1 MKSIRIA
8 YLYFDLCQEFGE
20 EFNMSVLVKFIN
32 KSGANASVK
41 YLNYKDKIDFSYYDL
56 FYLPS
61 SKKYSQTL
69 IIKDLMKYK
78 DDIKKSIDHGKIFIV
93 LGNSME
99 IFGKKIRTNKGFS
112 IDCLNIFPY
121 QTREEKNY
129 IVSDAFYDYEPLGT
143 HKKFIAFKNKNT
155 NIVHNEKNRMFLFS
169 DSYNEMNFFA
179 MQLVGPILVRN
190 PYFTLFIIKRLFEY
204 VGLDF
209 SFNEESSLEIDAY
222 NEFVLK
228 YITNK
233 NLD

>member
-1 MKSIRIA
+1 MKMVRIA
-8 YLYFDLCQEFGE
+8 YLYFDLCHEFGE
-20 EFNMSVLVKFIN
+20 EFNIDALVKYIRL
-32 KSGANASVK
+32 SGGTLKVT
-41 YLNYKDKIDFSYYDL
+41 YLNYKDKIDFERYDL

-61 SKKYSQTL
+61 SKKYSQNL
-69 IIKDLMKYK
+69 IINDLMKYK
-78 DDIKKSIDHGKIFIV
+78 DKIKEAISKGKVFIV

-99 IFGKKIRTNKGFS
+99 IFGKKIRTKKGLS
-112 IDCLNIFPY
+112 IKCLDIFPY
-121 QTREEKNY
+121 QTREEKDF
-129 IVSDAFYDYEPLGT
+129 IISDAFYDYESLGK
-143 HKKFIAFKNKNT
+143 HKKVIAFKNKNT
-155 NIVHNEKNRMFLFS
+155 NIVHNDNNRMFIFS